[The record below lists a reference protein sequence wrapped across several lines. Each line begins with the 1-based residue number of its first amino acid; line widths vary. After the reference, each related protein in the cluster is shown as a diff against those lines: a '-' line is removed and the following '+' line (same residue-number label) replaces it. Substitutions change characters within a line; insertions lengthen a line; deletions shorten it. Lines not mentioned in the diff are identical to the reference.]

1 MLLVKRSP
9 QIIPPQQSL
18 RIANPPATLPS
29 PMGTSN
35 VFGGRFIAVPEW
47 ALAYINE
54 HGQPRDLQILTCLVS
69 MINLHDKSVTVSVV
83 DLAKLANTSKET
95 VKRSLKWLSDN
106 FVISVTV
113 GKKPNPNTY
122 TVNYTQQVIGSPVTP
137 YRVMD
142 DPFIGS
148 PVTSLGV
155 GDGVMYDPIKTIE
168 LPACDGNSETPR
180 VIMLLKKDSTRNIEK
195 AAGESD
201 KVGDMILGADPSDKP
216 AHVEKQ
222 KRKPR
227 PEVNDLVS
235 HFVYH
240 PRSVMVSSYTF
251 QDMNILRRTIRL
263 LLDSGLTRL
272 SIRKMIDKFFSVD
285 RMRSAESP
293 VLMFASKSVQQS
305 LMDSVGTEISET
317 EVSPMISLMLND
329 FQRTQDLPWDAEVDN
344 VIKRTVI
351 MLCME
356 ACYRYPEVV
365 AEIIE
370 NSSGVVNSA
379 VKDKLSALNSLVNW
393 HLDIEDCNHK
403 ELLSTLSGTT
413 LPKELLS
420 ATKSSL
426 RPAADTIVTA
436 VYNYRRV
443 DNHGN

>member
-1 MLLVKRSP
+1 
-9 QIIPPQQSL
+9 
-18 RIANPPATLPS
+18 
-29 PMGTSN
+29 MGTSN
-35 VFGGRFIAVPEW
+35 VFGGRFVAVPEW
-47 ALAYINE
+47 ALTHINA

-83 DLAKLANTSKET
+83 DIAKLANTSKET

-106 FVISVTV
+106 FVISIAV

-142 DPFIGS
+142 DPLIGT
-148 PVTSLGV
+148 PVTPSGV

-168 LPACDGNSETPR
+168 LPACDGISDSPR

-195 AAGESD
+195 AEGGSG
-201 KVGDMILGADPSDKP
+201 KVEDMILGADPSDKP
-216 AHVEKQ
+216 ASTSTEKQ

-305 LMDSVGTEISET
+305 LMDSVGTEISEA

-329 FQRTQDLPWDAEVDN
+329 FKRTQDLPWDVEVDN

-365 AEIIE
+365 AQIVED
-370 NSSGVVNSA
+370 SLGVVDSS

-393 HLDIEDCNHK
+393 HLDIEDCNRS
-403 ELLSTLSGTT
+403 EILGVLSGTT
-413 LPKELLS
+413 LPKELLT

-443 DNHGN
+443 GNHGN